1 MTIKRFANLKIKN
14 TLTPMMNQYSRIK
27 KNYPDCILFFRM
39 GDFYEMFFE
48 DAKVASKELEITLTA
63 RSHSKG
69 EKAPMCGVPF
79 HSADSYINRL
89 ISKGFKVA
97 ICEQVE
103 EASKAKGLVKREVIK
118 VVTPGTVLDTGVLDA
133 KENNFLASFY
143 YNESDLGIAFVDVS
157 TGEFTTTQISAEKGL
172 EEIFNTISA
181 FQPSELIYPSQISLE
196 ENIKKGIPSTLLTP
210 LEDWIFSHDYCYPLL
225 LEHFQTSSLAGFGLE
240 DFPAAISAAGG
251 LLHYLQE
258 TQKATLKH
266 IDSISYYNS
275 SEYMI
280 LDKTTQQNLEL
291 IKTLRDGSRQ
301 RSLLG
306 IIDKCCTS
314 MGSRRLKAWLL
325 QPLRNKKAIIERI
338 DAVEKFYHDTIL
350 RSSLRNE
357 LKKIQDIERSLS
369 KISLGS
375 GNARDMLLL
384 SNSFNHVPDIKSLL
398 KETNTPL
405 IKNLYETFDELK
417 DIKKLIS
424 NSIAENPPISLRE
437 GGIIKSGYNAQLDEL
452 REISKSS
459 KGVIAR
465 MEQEERKRTGISS
478 LKVRFNQVFGYY
490 IEVSKANLAHVPSD
504 YIRKQTLV
512 NAERFITPQLKEYE
526 AKVLGAEERITQLEY
541 ELFQDIRSQVAAE
554 ASRIKNTA
562 HILALLDVLSALAEL
577 AVNNNYCHPIINEGE
592 EIKITDGRHPVVEKL
607 NLEEKFI
614 PNDTYLNTDSH
625 RLLIITGPNMGGKS
639 TYLRQVAL
647 ICILAQ
653 MGSFVPA
660 KAAEIGIVD
669 RIFTRVGASDSIITG
684 QSTFLVEMNEAAN
697 ILHNAAKKSLI
708 LLDEIGRGT
717 STFDGISIAW
727 AVAEYIHNQPR
738 IGSKTLFATHYHE
751 LTDLALTLSGV
762 KNYNIAVREWQD
774 KIIFLRKVVEGG
786 SDKSYGI
793 HVARLAGLPQQVI
806 ERAKE
811 ILSNLEKNEF
821 TTQGEPKLAIKA
833 KGQKNN
839 KSVKPQ
845 LSLFDD
851 YGYPLIEEL
860 KKIDLNSLTP
870 LEALELLNKWKKD
883 IL

>member
-1 MTIKRFANLKIKN
+1 LKKKN
-14 TLTPMMNQYSRIK
+14 SLTPMMTQYSRIK

-39 GDFYEMFFE
+39 GDFYEMFFD

-89 ISKGFKVA
+89 ISRGFKVA

-103 EASKAKGLVKREVIK
+103 DASKAKGLVKREVIR
-118 VVTPGTVLDTGVLDA
+118 VVTPGTVLDTGILNA
-133 KENNFLASFY
+133 KENNFLASLY
-143 YNESDLGIAFVDVS
+143 ISENDLGIAFVDVS
-157 TGEFTTTQISAEKGL
+157 TGEFTTTQTSVEKGL
-172 EEIFNTISA
+172 EEFIDIISA
-181 FQPSELIYPSQISLE
+181 FQPSELIYPSYISLI
-196 ENIKKGIPSTLLTP
+196 ENIKKGTQGILFTP
-210 LEDWIFSHDYCYPLL
+210 LEDWIFSSDYCYPLL

-240 DFPAAISAAGG
+240 DYPAAVSAAGG

-258 TQKATLKH
+258 TQKAALKH
-266 IDSISYYNS
+266 INSISYYNS

-291 IKTLRDGSRQ
+291 TRTLRDGSRQ
-301 RSLLG
+301 GSLLAT
-306 IIDKCCTS
+306 IDQCCTS

-325 QPLRNKKAIIERI
+325 QPLRNKKALFDRL

-350 RSSLRNE
+350 RSSLREE

-375 GNARDMLLL
+375 GNARDMLALG
-384 SNSFNHVPDIKSLL
+384 NSLKQLPRIKSLL
-398 KETNTPL
+398 KEIDTPI
-405 IKNLYETFDELK
+405 IKNLYDTFDELS
-417 DIKKLIS
+417 DIKELIS
-424 NSIAENPPISLRE
+424 NSVAENPPISLRE
-437 GGIIKSGYNAQLDEL
+437 GGIIKNGYNAPLDEL
-452 REISKSS
+452 RKISKSG
-459 KGVIAR
+459 KGIIAR
-465 MEQEERKRTGISS
+465 MEHEERKRTGISS

-490 IEVSKANLAHVPSD
+490 IEVSKANLPNVPSD
-504 YIRKQTLV
+504 YTRKQTLV

-526 AKVLGAEERITQLEY
+526 SKVLGAEERIVQLEY
-541 ELFQDIRSQVAAE
+541 ELFQEIRRRIVAE

-562 HILALLDVLSALAEL
+562 HILSLLDVFSALAEV
-577 AVNNNYCHPIINEGE
+577 AVHNIYCRPTITEGE
-592 EIKITDGRHPVVEKL
+592 EIKITDGRHPVVERL

-660 KAAEIGIVD
+660 AEAEIGLVD

-697 ILHNAAKKSLI
+697 ILHNATKKSLI

-727 AVAEYIHNQPR
+727 AVAEYIHNNPR
-738 IGSKTLFATHYHE
+738 IGAKTLFATHYHE
-751 LTDLALTLSGV
+751 LTDLVLTLSGV

-774 KIIFLRKVVEGG
+774 KIIFLRKIVEGG

-821 TTQGEPKLAIKA
+821 TTQGEPKLALKA
-833 KGQKNN
+833 KRRKNE
-839 KSVKPQ
+839 KSGKSQ

-851 YGYPLIEEL
+851 FGYPLIEEL
-860 KKIDLNSLTP
+860 KKVDLDNLTP
-870 LEALELLNKWKKD
+870 LEALSLLSKWKKD
-883 IL
+883 IT